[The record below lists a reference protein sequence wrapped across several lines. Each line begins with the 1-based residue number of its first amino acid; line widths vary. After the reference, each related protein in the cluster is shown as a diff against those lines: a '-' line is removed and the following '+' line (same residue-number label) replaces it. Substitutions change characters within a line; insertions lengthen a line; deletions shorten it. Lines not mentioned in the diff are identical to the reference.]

1 MGMDR
6 KARAV
11 IAGAITSPGFLRC
24 GGRAAAGRAFG

>member
-11 IAGAITSPGFLRC
+11 IAGAITSPGFLCC
-24 GGRAAAGRAFG
+24 GGAGLRLSE